1 MEERGR
7 RDTTVQTLLRLV
19 SLCADWSIQHL
30 QHQAG
35 WTATHSRAAS
45 NEQGCR
51 KRGIYGYY
59 DTAAAASHA
68 ECRINNP
75 TTGSPCRR
83 PGVRR
88 SPNACCD
95 MTARGRKKRIK
106 GYWQGFK
113 QERRRRGQNT
123 GFSHGAAPLEP
134 VDFHLMHGLI
144 VLILVESQTAAR
156 FPIRPG
162 RLTWLL
168 LTLTFT
174 CTAMGCIQSIA
185 CNKSR
190 IKRENIV
197 VYDLSATID
206 HCPTVIEENS
216 PIVLRYKTP
225 YFKASARI
233 VMPPIPRNE
242 TWVVGWI
249 QACTQMEFYNTYGD
263 VGMSSWELPQLR
275 EGLVRAISDSD
286 GVSYPWYGNTTETV
300 TIVGPTSKP
309 SRFIVSM
316 NDNFY
321 PSVTWAVPVSESN
334 TPLLTNIKRDQ
345 SFTTWLVALNTTSRE
360 KILLH
365 SIKWRMRVDI
375 AVDPCL
381 PLGCRA
387 RLVGRVHQD
396 QPRVLNRM
404 EPIPPNAMGRPNAN
418 DAQVLMWRPRRGPPL
433 VVIPSK

>member
-1 MEERGR
+1 
-7 RDTTVQTLLRLV
+7 
-19 SLCADWSIQHL
+19 
-30 QHQAG
+30 
-35 WTATHSRAAS
+35 
-45 NEQGCR
+45 
-51 KRGIYGYY
+51 
-59 DTAAAASHA
+59 
-68 ECRINNP
+68 
-75 TTGSPCRR
+75 
-83 PGVRR
+83 
-88 SPNACCD
+88 
-95 MTARGRKKRIK
+95 
-106 GYWQGFK
+106 
-113 QERRRRGQNT
+113 
-123 GFSHGAAPLEP
+123 
-134 VDFHLMHGLI
+134 MHGLI
-144 VLILVESQTAAR
+144 VLILVESRSAVR
-156 FPIRPG
+156 FSRPV
-162 RLTWLL
+162 RLSWLL
-168 LTLTFT
+168 LTITFS

-197 VYDLSATID
+197 VHDLSATID

-249 QACTQMEFYNTYGD
+249 QACTQMEFYNTYGNI
-263 VGMSSWELPQLR
+263 GMSSWELPQLR

-365 SIKWRMRVDI
+365 TIKWRMRVDI
-375 AVDPCL
+375 VVDPSL
-381 PLGCRA
+381 PLGSRA
-387 RLVGRVHQD
+387 KLVGRLHQD
-396 QPRVLNRM
+396 QPRVLTRM
-404 EPIPPNAMGRPNAN
+404 EPIPHNAMGKPNAN

-433 VVIPSK
+433 VVIPPK